1 MAKNKSQYDST
12 LNLPKTLFE
21 MRAGLPKKE
30 PVMLKDWDDNDLYNQ
45 LMKHNEGK
53 PQFILHDGPPYANG
67 NIHMG
72 TALNKIIKDI
82 IIREK
87 NMEGFQAPYVPGF
100 DTHGLPIELKALSS
114 VGEKKKDISKLE
126 LRQICEKF
134 ATEHIDI
141 MSDQFKRLGVI
152 GDFEHPYLTLKPE
165 FEARQIE
172 IFGEMAKKGYIY
184 KGMKAVYWCPEDRT
198 ALAEAEIEYAEDE
211 CDSIYVRFKLT
222 DDPNGVLAKHN
233 IPLDKAWIVIWTT
246 TTWTLPANV
255 ATCLN
260 PNLEYAFV
268 KIGDAYHIMA
278 RELVESTMKGCHI
291 DEYEVLPE
299 TVLGSELELMQYQH
313 PFLDRKGLVILGD
326 HVTLEGGTGC
336 VHTAPGHGVEDF
348 EVCVNHY
355 PQVPVVVPVDDAGR
369 LTAEAGE
376 KFAGLKV
383 WDANKVI
390 LEHIKESGHLMGVQ
404 HITHQYPHCW
414 RCHHPI
420 IFRATEQWFC
430 SIDAFKEDVYKAI
443 DSVHWQPAWGHDRM
457 AGMVRDRS
465 DWCIS
470 RQRVWGV
477 PIPVFYCKKCG
488 KYHITDAS
496 IKAVSDLFRK
506 EGSDAWYKYDANDIL
521 PKTEVCEC
529 GASDWE
535 KDPDI
540 MDVWFDSGSTWSAV
554 CRERPELRWPV
565 DMYMEGADQFRG
577 WFQSSLLTS
586 VATQGVAPY
595 REVLCHGWVV
605 DAQGKQMHKS
615 AGNGME
621 PSEIIRDY
629 GADIIRLWVASS
641 DYTVDVRAGKEIFR
655 QLSEAYRKMR
665 NTARFMLGNISDF
678 DPAKDMVDDDQL
690 FEIDR
695 WALEA
700 CNKLTATMRD
710 AYEHYD
716 FSRAYHA
723 LYNFC
728 VIDMS
733 NFYMDV
739 IKDRLYCADDHA
751 RRCAQTA
758 LYRILVDFTKLL
770 APILCF
776 TSQEIWSYIPKLDG
790 MKDYVVFEQMP
801 EAKAAADEAFEAKW
815 DRIMAIRDDV
825 KKVLEQARAD
835 KVIGSALE
843 AGLTLYCSKEVYD
856 FLNAIPMDELAD
868 LFIVSH
874 VDLVEGEGGVKGLVE
889 GLGVSAAHAAGNMC
903 LRCWKYETTVG
914 EDGLCPRCAKV
925 LKQ

>member
-1 MAKNKSQYDST
+1 MAQNYNDTIHKMQT
-12 LNLPKTLFE
+12 PFE

-30 PVMLKDWDDNDLYNQ
+30 PKMLEDWEQNHVYEQMIKN
-45 LMKHNEGK
+45 NEGK
-53 PQFILHDGPPYANG
+53 PRWVLHDGPPYANG

-82 IIREK
+82 ILRYK
-87 NMEGFQAPYVPGF
+87 NMAGFQAPYVPGY
-100 DTHGLPIELKALSS
+100 DTHGLPIELKALKSL
-114 VGEKKKDISKLE
+114 GDKKSGVSKLE
-126 LRQICEKF
+126 LRKICKEF
-134 ATEHIDI
+134 ATEHIDV
-141 MSDQFKRLGVI
+141 MNSQFKRLGVQ
-152 GDFEHPYLTLKPE
+152 GDFANPYLTLRPE
-165 FEARQIE
+165 FEARQVE

-246 TTWTLPANV
+246 
-255 ATCLN
+255 
-260 PNLEYAFV
+260 
-268 KIGDAYHIMA
+268 
-278 RELVESTMKGCHI
+278 RELVEATMKGCHI
-291 DEYEVLPE
+291 DEYEVLPD

-355 PQVPVVVPVDDAGR
+355 P
-369 LTAEAGE
+369 
-376 KFAGLKV
+376 
-383 WDANKVI
+383 
-390 LEHIKESGHLMGVQ
+390 HLMGVQ

-506 EGSDAWYKYDANDIL
+506 EGSDAWYKYDANEIM
-521 PKTEVCEC
+521 PKGEVCEC

-554 CRERPELRWPV
+554 CRERPELTYPV

-586 VATQGVAPY
+586 VATQGQAPY

-605 DAQGKQMHKS
+605 DEKGKQMHKS
-615 AGNGME
+615 AGNGVE

-629 GADIIRLWVASS
+629 GADIVRLWVASS

-665 NTARFMLGNISDF
+665 NTARFMLGNINDF
-678 DPAKDMVDDDQL
+678 DPNKDMVADDQL

-700 CNKLTATMRD
+700 CNQLTATMRD
-710 AYEHYD
+710 AYDHYD

-770 APILCF
+770 APILSF
-776 TSQEIWSYIPKLDG
+776 TSQEIWSYVPKMPG

-801 EAKAAADEAFEAKW
+801 EAKAAADEAFTAKW

-835 KVIGSALE
+835 KTIGSSLE
-843 AGLTLYCSKEVYD
+843 ACLTLYCNKEVYD
-856 FLNAIPMDELAD
+856 FLNTIPMDELAD
-868 LFIVSH
+868 LFIVSK
-874 VDLVEGEGGVKGLVE
+874 VDLTEGEGGVKGIVE
-889 GLGVSAAHAAGNMC
+889 GLGAAAAHAAGNKC
-903 LRCWKYETTVG
+903 LRCWKYEPAVG
-914 EDGLCPRCAKV
+914 ENGLCPRCAKV
-925 LKQ
+925 LGL